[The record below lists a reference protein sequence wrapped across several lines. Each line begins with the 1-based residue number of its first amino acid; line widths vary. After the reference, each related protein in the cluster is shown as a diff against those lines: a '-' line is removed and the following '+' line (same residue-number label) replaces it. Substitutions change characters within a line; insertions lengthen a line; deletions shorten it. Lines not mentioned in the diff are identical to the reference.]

1 MTRHLDTIVELQDTL
16 TRLEAARD
24 RLAGI
29 PDWMQELH
37 AEHGAERAAIEE
49 LEAAA
54 EQARHERREA
64 EAAITDAQGKLQR
77 YQQQINAV
85 TTTREYGALLQEI
98 DHVKGQIRTS
108 EELGLGALE
117 RQEEA
122 RRAAEEKRQAFRE
135 LDERYAREL
144 ERWESEKP
152 SVAAEV
158 ASLEERTKALRAQV
172 PRPQLMLFERL
183 LARRTGAALAAV
195 RLLETPGRGPQVWHC
210 GACNYRVRPQ
220 AVVEIRNRGT
230 LVQCDSCKRIL
241 YLEEEPAP

>member
-16 TRLEAARD
+16 TRLAAARA
-24 RLAGI
+24 RLSGI

-37 AEHGAERAAIEE
+37 GEHAAERAAIEA

-54 EQARHERREA
+54 EQSRLERREA
-64 EAAITDAQGKLQR
+64 EAAIADAQEKLQR

-98 DHVKGQIRTS
+98 DHVKAQIRTG
-108 EELGLGALE
+108 EEQGLAALE
-117 RQEEA
+117 RQDEA
-122 RRAAEEKRQAFRE
+122 RRAAEEKRQAFRD

-144 ERWESEKP
+144 TRWEAEKP
-152 SVAAEV
+152 AVAAEIG
-158 ASLEERTKALRAQV
+158 SLEARVAELRGRV
-172 PRPQLMLFERL
+172 PRPHLVLFERL
-183 LARRTGAALAAV
+183 LGRMGGAALAPV

-220 AVVEIRNRGT
+220 AVVEIRNRGS
-230 LVQCDSCKRIL
+230 LVQCESCKRIL
-241 YLEEEPAP
+241 YLEEEPA

>member
-16 TRLEAARD
+16 TRLAAARA
-24 RLAGI
+24 RIAGI

-37 AEHGAERAAIEE
+37 AEHAAERASIEA

-54 EQARHERREA
+54 TEAGHQRREA
-64 EAAITDAQGKLQR
+64 EAAIADAQEKLQR

-98 DHVKGQIRTS
+98 DHVKAQIRTG
-108 EELGLGALE
+108 EEQGLAALE

-135 LDERYAREL
+135 LDERYGREAT
-144 ERWESEKP
+144 RWEAEKP
-152 SVAAEV
+152 AVAAEI
-158 ASLEERTKALRAQV
+158 AALEAQAAALRERV
-172 PRPQLMLFERL
+172 PRPYLSLFERL
-183 LARRTGAALAAV
+183 LERMGGAALAPV
-195 RLLETPGRGPQVWHC
+195 RRLETPGRGAQVWHC

-220 AVVEIRNRGT
+220 AVVEIHNRGS
-230 LVQCDSCKRIL
+230 LVQCESCKRIL
-241 YLEEEPAP
+241 YLEEEPA